1 MSPEGTEIRVRQ
13 RGQNG
18 NYLFYRTEKRRISD
32 VSRVETE
39 RRISQKEYLAALV
52 EADPERKPIYKTRY
66 LLTEN
71 NRYFEI
77 DIFPGWKK
85 QAIMELELKS
95 EDEKIV
101 MPEGITIIKEVT
113 DDLEYSNYSM
123 AISMP
128 EE

>member
-1 MSPEGTEIRVRQ
+1 MQLRCLSLKLVEVAPRGTKSLALSTCPAQLSTAMQPKQHSQWWCKQPE
-13 RGQNG
+13 
-18 NYLFYRTEKRRISD
+18 
-32 VSRVETE
+32 
-39 RRISQKEYLAALV
+39 AV
-52 EADPERKPIYKTRY
+52 EADPERKTNYKTRY